1 MMINKGRKAN
11 KSATADEKRRL
22 DDPGWVRKQRESE
35 RLENKEAWAD
45 EMREQFFS
53 ILFKISV
60 NSFPD

>member
-22 DDPGWVRKQRESE
+22 NDPGWVRKQRESE

-45 EMREQFFS
+45 EMRGGHLE
-53 ILFKISV
+53 V
-60 NSFPD
+60 RGDEGR